1 MATFS
6 AKTWVDR
13 ISEYPTRRT
22 LTKEN
27 GTSEIVTVA
36 RSEGTVSKE
45 GDAFSAANMN
55 NLETRIGKAIT
66 SVNTDIAAL
75 KNMSVMARHLS
86 PRLSLIKARRQQ
98 RMHHFRQCQTM

>member
-1 MATFS
+1 MASFS

-27 GTSEIVTVA
+27 GTSEIVTVS
-36 RSEGTVSKE
+36 RSEGTISKE

-55 NLETRIGKAIT
+55 NLETRISNAIT
-66 SVNTDIAAL
+66 SVNTDITAL
-75 KNMSVMARHLS
+75 KKCR
-86 PRLSLIKARRQQ
+86 
-98 RMHHFRQCQTM
+98 